1 MMRELLAGG
10 LLAAAIPLAGG
21 HVAASVTLPPAS
33 SPAASPAVSDPVPT
47 PADDAAAQERRRR
60 GGPPGERP
68 GGRPGGDGPPAAG
81 DDGGSGDAE
90 PAEAAKAAED
100 AEALPTRD
108 DRHLAITGGTVH
120 TVSGGVRHG
129 ITILARNGRIIEM
142 GPRVRIPEGA
152 EIVDATGL
160 HVYPGL
166 VAVQSGGLI
175 GDGNPADSTDPFSFT
190 MTLGLA
196 GGITSAVTPSGA
208 VAKLSFGSLE
218 DHVLATDLWQSLSY
232 DTGNPRGR
240 ARLREGLD
248 EARRHLAEKRAW
260 ELEKRTNPEAKEPAA
275 PRGQAAQLLP
285 LLTGESQAFIG
296 ADGVHEILQACELA
310 EEYGIRM
317 IILGGV
323 EAWTVAERL
332 GRAGV
337 SVILRPRQTREPDT
351 NLVRDNGSTIQ
362 NAAILHAHGVPVA
375 VTPAGSLFGGGQ
387 GISLGGLAGRDNLHL
402 PMAAAFAVRGGLSN
416 AAAVRTI
423 TLDAARILGVDDR
436 VGSIDVGKDADLV
449 ITDGDLLS
457 YQTGV
462 RWTIVNGR
470 IVYDKDKD
478 TIFSHIRPASPPEK
492 DPADDYWPRRLGD
505 TP

>member
-1 MMRELLAGG
+1 MMRELLAAGV
-10 LLAAAIPLAGG
+10 LAVAIPLTAGD
-21 HVAASVTLPPAS
+21 AAATVTLS
-33 SPAASPAVSDPVPT
+33 SPPEAASDPVAG
-47 PADDAAAQERRRR
+47 PADDAAAAVAAQERRRR

-68 GGRPGGDGPPAAG
+68 GRDAEPPAAG
-81 DDGGSGDAE
+81 SGSDAAP
-90 PAEAAKAAED
+90 PAAGETGAD
-100 AEALPTRD
+100 AEALPTRE

-129 ITILARNGRIIEM
+129 VTILTRNGRIIEV
-142 GPRVRIPEGA
+142 GPRVRIPENA

-166 VAVQSGGLI
+166 VAVQSGGLV
-175 GDGNPADSTDPFSFT
+175 GGGNPADSTNPFDIQ
-190 MTLGLA
+190 MTHGLA
-196 GGITSAVTPSGA
+196 GGITSAVTAEAA
-208 VAKLSFGSLE
+208 VAKLSFGTLE
-218 DHVLATDLWQSLSY
+218 DHMLATDLWQSISY

-240 ARLREGLD
+240 ARLREALD

-260 ELEKRTNPEAKEPAA
+260 ELQKRTNPEAKEPAA

-285 LLTGESQAFIG
+285 LLTGESQALIN
-296 ADGVHEILQACELA
+296 ADGVHEILQACDLA
-310 EEYGIRM
+310 EEYGIRV

-337 SVILRPRQTREPDT
+337 SVILRPRQTREPDK
-351 NLVRDNGSTIQ
+351 NLVRENGSTIQ

-375 VTPAGSLFGGGQ
+375 VTPAGSLFGGGS

-436 VGSIDVGKDADLV
+436 VGSIDVGKDADLI

-470 IVYDKDKD
+470 IAYDKEKD
-478 TIFSHIRPASPPEK
+478 TLFSHIRPASPPEK

-505 TP
+505 GP

>member
-1 MMRELLAGG
+1 MMRELLAAGI
-10 LLAAAIPLAGG
+10 LAAAMPLAAG
-21 HVAASVTLPPAS
+21 HAAATVTLS
-33 SPAASPAVSDPVPT
+33 ASPEAATEPATVS
-47 PADDAAAQERRRR
+47 ADDAAVQTQERRRR
-60 GGPPGERP
+60 GGRP
-68 GGRPGGDGPPAAG
+68 GR
-81 DDGGSGDAE
+81 DAE
-90 PAEAAKAAED
+90 PPASGGGSDPAPADSGDEADD
-100 AEALPTRD
+100 AEEVPTRD

-129 ITILARNGRIIEM
+129 VTILTRNGRIIEM

-166 VAVQSGGLI
+166 VAVQSGGLV
-175 GDGNPADSTDPFSFT
+175 GGGNPADSTNPFSFS

-196 GGITSAVTPSGA
+196 GGITSAVTGDA
-208 VAKLSFGSLE
+208 VAKLSFGTLE
-218 DHVLATDLWQSLSY
+218 DHLLGTNLWQSISY
-232 DTGNPRGR
+232 DTRNPRGR
-240 ARLREGLD
+240 ARLRDALD
-248 EARRHLAEKRAW
+248 EGRRHLAEKRAW
-260 ELEKRTNPEAKEPAA
+260 ELEKRTNPEAKEPTA
-275 PRGQAAQLLP
+275 PRGQAGQLLP
-285 LLTGESQAFIG
+285 LLTGESQALIG
-296 ADGVHEILQACELA
+296 ADGAHEILQACELA
-310 EEYGIRM
+310 EEYGIRV

-337 SVILRPRQTREPDT
+337 SVILRPRQTREPDK
-351 NLVRDNGSTIQ
+351 NLVRENGSTIQ

-375 VTPAGSLFGGGQ
+375 VTPAGSLFGGGS

-416 AAAVRTI
+416 AAAVRAI

-436 VGSIDVGKDADLV
+436 VGSIDVGKDADLI

-470 IVYDKDKD
+470 IAYDKEKD
-478 TIFSHIRPASPPEK
+478 TLFSHIRPASPPEK

-505 TP
+505 GP